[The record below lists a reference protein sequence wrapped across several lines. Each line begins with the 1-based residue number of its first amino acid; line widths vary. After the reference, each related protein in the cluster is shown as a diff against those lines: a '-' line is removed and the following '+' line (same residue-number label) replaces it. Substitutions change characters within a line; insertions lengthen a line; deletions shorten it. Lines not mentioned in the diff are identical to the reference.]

1 MHMRKQRL
9 IVVVFGVALLLG
21 VGTLAVATG
30 QQEKAGAATVE
41 VWLWKSFVAEQ
52 NTYMERQLYS
62 FATLTGHRVNV
73 SFLPAEEIYK
83 KQLAAV
89 EANIFPDI
97 SEIWVQNID
106 QFNRM
111 GVLADITD
119 TFDALNAQSPFS
131 PLLATMVTLGGK
143 KVGIP
148 FNTSAEAQYWRKDVL
163 DAMGLKPAD
172 TWEELKAT
180 AKKITAAGQLF
191 GFATALGRPATDGE
205 KLIQSVMWAYGGS
218 VMDSSGKPAF
228 KSAATAQAFDYLVSL
243 VREKIMPEGIT
254 AWDDGGNNRAY
265 QTKSVACVQN
275 TASVYNYMRL
285 NDAELLKNT
294 IIVPVAGGP
303 KGRYTDTV
311 PHALGV
317 SAKSKNLAVA
327 KDLMKYIMDETLYQG
342 WIEQAGAQIQPVYT
356 RLVDKPFWAD
366 PYRKAFIEAGA
377 KYGAYEG
384 WPGPASAASGEVFG
398 TYVLGDTIG
407 KIIIDGWSTDRAL
420 DWGAQKINE
429 IYERWK

>member
-1 MHMRKQRL
+1 MQKKRVIKVL
-9 IVVVFGVALLLG
+9 LSAALLA

-30 QQEKAGAATVE
+30 KQEKAGPATLE

-52 NTYMERQLYS
+52 NTYMERQFRS
-62 FATLTGHRVNV
+62 FEAATGHKVNV

-119 TFDALNAQSPFS
+119 TFDALNARSPFS
-131 PLLATMVTLGGK
+131 PLLGTMVTIGGK

-148 FNTSAEAQYWRKDVL
+148 FNTSAEAQYWRKDIL
-163 DAMGLKPAD
+163 DNMGLKPAG

-218 VMDSSGKPAF
+218 VMDVNGKPAF
-228 KSAATAQAFDYLVSL
+228 KTAATAQAFDYLASL

-254 AWDDGGNNRAY
+254 SWDDGGNNRAY

-285 NDAELLKNT
+285 NDQDLLKNT
-294 IIVPVAGGP
+294 VIVPVAAGP

-317 SAKSKNLAVA
+317 SSKSKSLQVA

-342 WIEQAGAQIQPVYT
+342 WIEQAGAQIQPVYS
-356 RLVDKPFWAD
+356 RLVDKEFWAD
-366 PYRKAFIEAGA
+366 PYRRAFIEAGV

-384 WPGPASAASGEVFG
+384 WPGPASAASGEIFG
-398 TYVLGDTIG
+398 TYVLSDTIQ
-407 KIIIDGWSTDRAL
+407 KILLDNWTTDKAL
-420 DWGAQKINE
+420 DWGLAKINE

>member
-1 MHMRKQRL
+1 MHVRRFVSL
-9 IVVVFGVALLLG
+9 ALVLLLG
-21 VGTLAVATG
+21 AATLAVAVG
-30 QQEKAGAATVE
+30 QQEAGAPASLE

-52 NTYMERQLYS
+52 NTYIERQLYA
-62 FATLTGHRVNV
+62 FASLTGNKVNV

-89 EANIFPDI
+89 EANTFPDI
-97 SEIWVQNID
+97 CEIWVQNID

-111 GVLADITD
+111 GVLADLTD
-119 TFDALNAQSPFS
+119 TYNALNAKSPFS
-131 PLLATMVTLGGK
+131 PLLGTMVTLGGK

-163 DAMGLKPAD
+163 DSMGLKVGD
-172 TWEELKAT
+172 TWEDLKAN
-180 AKKITAAGQLF
+180 AKKITAAGKMF
-191 GFATALGRPATDGE
+191 GFAGALGRPATDGE
-205 KLIQSVMWAYGGS
+205 KFIQSVMWAYGGS
-218 VMDSSGKPAF
+218 VMDVNGKPAF
-228 KSAATAQAFDYLVSL
+228 KSAATAQAYEYIVSL

-254 AWDDGGNNRAY
+254 AWDDGANNRAY
-265 QTKSVACVQN
+265 QTGSAACIQN

-285 NDAELLKNT
+285 NDAALLKNT
-294 IIVPVAGGP
+294 IIVPVAAGP

-317 SAKSKNLAVA
+317 SAKSKNLALA
-327 KDLMKYIMDETLYQG
+327 KQLMEYIMDATLYQG
-342 WIEQAGAQIQPVYT
+342 WVEQAGAQIQPVYAK
-356 RLVDKPFWAD
+356 LVDHPFWAD
-366 PYRKAFIEAGA
+366 PYRKPFIEAGA

-398 TYVLGDTIG
+398 TYVLGDA
-407 KIIIDGWSTDRAL
+407 IIKVLIDGWTVDRAL
-420 DWGAQKINE
+420 DWGAQKIAE

>member
-1 MHMRKQRL
+1 MCACKRRPV
-9 IVVVFGVALLLG
+9 IVALAVVLLLG
-21 VGTLAVATG
+21 AATLAVATG
-30 QQEKAGAATVE
+30 KQEKAGPVTLE

-52 NTYMERQLYS
+52 NTYMERQLHA
-62 FATLTGHRVNV
+62 FAAATGHKVNV

-119 TFDALNAQSPFS
+119 TFEALNAKSPFS

-163 DAMGLKPAD
+163 DDMGLKPAD

-180 AKKITAAGQLF
+180 AKKITEAGQLY

-218 VMDSSGKPAF
+218 VMDASGKPAF
-228 KSAATAQAFDYLVSL
+228 KSAANAQAFDYLVSL
-243 VREKIMPEGIT
+243 VREKIMPEGISS
-254 AWDDGGNNRAY
+254 WDDGGNNRAY
-265 QTKSVACVQN
+265 QTKTVACVQN

-285 NDAELLKNT
+285 NDQELLKNT

-317 SAKSKNLAVA
+317 SAKSKNLPVA
-327 KDLMKYIMDETLYQG
+327 KALMQFIMDEKLYQG
-342 WIEQAGAQIQPVYT
+342 WIEQAGAQIQPVYS
-356 RLVDKPFWAD
+356 RLVDHPFWSD

-384 WPGPASAASGEVFG
+384 WPGPASAASGEIFG
-398 TYVLGDTIG
+398 TYVLGDTIQ
-407 KIIIDGWSTDRAL
+407 KILLEGWSTDKAL
-420 DWGAQKINE
+420 DWGAEKINE
-429 IYERWK
+429 IYQRWK